1 MMRPTAPLAALCLL
15 LPLAVAGAPAVRAVH
30 RWAYWQTPACALGVC
45 VNVWDRRVDV
55 YRADGTAPA
64 TPEDAAPP
72 R

>member
-1 MMRPTAPLAALCLL
+1 MRTTLSLAALCLL
-15 LPLAVAGAPAVRAVH
+15 VPLATTAPPAVRAVH

-55 YRADGTAPA
+55 YRADGAAPA
-64 TPEDAAPP
+64 SPGDAAPP